1 MLDPRIYRTGLMAV
15 VVAVIV
21 VAFSLDNQQGA
32 VGTTLPPE
40 AFNGQMAYADM
51 VGLAKHFPD
60 LRPGSSGDKL
70 LAREVAIALRK
81 DGLAVSTSTARART
95 VDGTRTLETV
105 TGTMPG
111 QSAGGSIVVVAHRDA
126 AGRPTPADLS
136 GTALLLELAQVLAGE
151 TQERSVV
158 LASTSGSAGAAGATQ
173 LARSLGTPVDAV
185 IALGDM
191 TSAKA
196 REPVVI
202 PWSNGQLLAPTMLRN
217 TVAGALGAQAS
228 LKPGDPGLI
237 AQFSHLAFPLTV
249 TEQGPFGTTGEPAV
263 LLSMSSERQ
272 PAASQP
278 ASAGRLAALGR
289 TVQQTINALGGAPAV
304 PAPSAYL
311 IWDSKVIPA
320 WAIKVLVLALILP
333 VLLTMV
339 DGLARARRRGN
350 PILRWLLWVLAAAVP
365 FVLAVLLVIAAKVT
379 GVLAAPPPG
388 PLGANTM
395 PLGGA
400 GISVIALGAIV
411 IVALLL
417 FRRPLL
423 TALTGRPLGTPA
435 NAGAG
440 AAVLLVLCAV
450 ALAIWVRNPFAA
462 ALLLPALHL
471 WMWVVDPDVRI
482 GRPVVA
488 LMILAGLVPPV
499 VVGLYYVQSLGLSPV
514 QIVWNG
520 VLLIAGGYIGLSVAV
535 LWSVVL
541 GCLVSVISIAAR
553 RPRLHRSRPEQTPVT
568 VRGPVT
574 YAGPGS
580 LGGTESALRR

>member
-40 AFNGQMAYADM
+40 AFNGQTAYADM
-51 VGLAKHFPD
+51 FGLARHFPD
-60 LRPGSSGDKL
+60 LRPGSTGDAL
-70 LAREVAIALRK
+70 LAQKVAMALRK
-81 DGLAVSTSTARART
+81 DGLAVSTTSASART
-95 VDGTRTLETV
+95 VDGTRTLQTV
-105 TGTMPG
+105 TGTMAG

-126 AGRPTPADLS
+126 AGRPTPTDLS
-136 GTALLLELAQVLAGE
+136 GTAVLLELAQVLAGE
-151 TQERSVV
+151 TQQRSVV
-158 LASTSGSAGAAGATQ
+158 LASTSGSAGAAGATH

-191 TSAKA
+191 TSARV
-196 REPVVI
+196 REPVVV
-202 PWSNGQLLAPTMLRN
+202 PWSDGQLLAPTMLRN
-217 TVAGALGAQAS
+217 TVAGALGAQAN
-228 LKPGDPGLI
+228 LQPGDPGLL
-237 AQFSHLAFPLTV
+237 AQFSHLAFPLAV
-249 TEQGPFGTTGEPAV
+249 TEQGPFGPLGDPAV
-263 LLSMSSERQ
+263 LLSLSGERQ

-278 ASAGRLAALGR
+278 ASAARLAALGR
-289 TVQQTINALGGAPAV
+289 TVQQTINALEGGPAV
-304 PAPSAYL
+304 PASSAYL

-350 PILRWLLWVLAAAVP
+350 PILRWLLWVLAGAVP
-365 FVLAVLLVIAAKVT
+365 FFLAVLVVVGAKVT
-379 GVLAAPPPG
+379 GALASPPPG
-388 PLGANTM
+388 PLGAGTM

-400 GISVIALGAIV
+400 GTAVIVMVGIV
-411 IVALLL
+411 IVGLLL

-423 TALTGRPLGTPA
+423 SALTRRPLGSPA

-450 ALAIWVRNPFAA
+450 ALAVWVRNPFAA
-462 ALLLPALHL
+462 ALLVPALHL
-471 WMWVVDPDVRI
+471 WMWVLDPDVRI
-482 GRPVVA
+482 PRPVVA
-488 LMILAGLVPPV
+488 LMVLVGLAPPV
-499 VVGLYYVQSLGLSPV
+499 VVILYYAQSLGLSPV

-520 VLLIAGGYIGLSVAV
+520 VLLIAGGYIGLLAAV
-535 LWSVVL
+535 QWSVVL

-568 VRGPVT
+568 VRGPAT

>member
-1 MLDPRIYRTGLMAV
+1 MLDPRIYRTSLMAV

-21 VAFSLDNQQGA
+21 VAFSLENQQGA

-40 AFNGQMAYADM
+40 AFNGQTAYVDM
-51 VGLAKHFPD
+51 RGLVHNFPS
-60 LRPGSSGDKL
+60 LRPGSNADGL
-70 LAREVAIALRK
+70 LAGEVATALRK
-81 DGLAVSTSTARART
+81 DGLAVSTSRATART
-95 VDGTRTLETV
+95 VDGTRTLTTV
-105 TGTMPG
+105 TGTMAG

-126 AGRPTPADLS
+126 AGPTTPADLS
-136 GTALLLELAQVLAGE
+136 GTAVLLELAQVLAGE

-173 LARSLGTPVDAV
+173 LARRLGTPVDAV

-191 TSAKA
+191 TSPKV
-196 REPVVI
+196 RQPVIV
-202 PWSNGQLLAPTMLRN
+202 PWSDGQQVAPPMLRN
-217 TVAGALGAQAS
+217 TVAAALGAQAN
-228 LKPGDPGLI
+228 LPPGSPGLV
-237 AQFSHLAFPLTV
+237 AQFSHLAFPLAV
-249 TEQGPFGTTGEPAV
+249 TEQGPFGRIGDPAV
-263 LLSMSSERQ
+263 LLSMSGERA
-272 PAASQP
+272 PAAGQLP
-278 ASAGRLAALGR
+278 SAARLAALGR
-289 TVQQTINALGGAPAV
+289 TVQQTINALETAGSV

-320 WAIKVLVLALILP
+320 WAVRLMVLALILP

-350 PILRWLLWVLAAAVP
+350 PILRWLLWVLAGAVP
-365 FVLAVLLVIAAKVT
+365 FVLAVLVVLGAKVT
-379 GVLAAPPPG
+379 GVLATPPPA
-388 PLGANTM
+388 PLGAGAM

-400 GISVIALGAIV
+400 GTAV
-411 IVALLL
+411 IVLSAVVILGLLL
-417 FRRPLL
+417 VRRPLVA
-423 TALTGRPLGTPA
+423 ALARRPLGKPA

-462 ALLLPALHL
+462 ALLVPALHL
-471 WMWVVDPDVRI
+471 WMWVLDPDIRI
-482 GRPVVA
+482 PRPLVA
-488 LMILAGLVPPV
+488 LMVLVGIAPPV
-499 VVGLYYVQSLGLSPV
+499 IVILYYSQSLGLSPV

-520 VLLIAGGYIGLSVAV
+520 VLLIAGGYIGLLAAV
-535 LWSVVL
+535 QWSVVL

-553 RPRLHRSRPEQTPVT
+553 RPRLHRSRPEQTPAT
-568 VRGPVT
+568 VRGPAT

>member
-21 VAFSLDNQQGA
+21 VAFSLENQQGA

-40 AFNGQMAYADM
+40 AFSGQTAYRDM
-51 VGLAKHFPD
+51 KGLERQFPD
-60 LRPGSSGDKL
+60 LRPGSNGDGL
-70 LAREVAIALRK
+70 LAQEVATALRK
-81 DGLAVSTSTARART
+81 DGLAVSTSNARART
-95 VDGTRTLETV
+95 VDGTRTLQTV

-111 QSAGGSIVVVAHRDA
+111 QSAGSSIVIVAHRDA
-126 AGRPTPADLS
+126 AGRTTPADVS
-136 GTALLLELAQVLAGE
+136 GTAVLLELAQVLAGE
-151 TQERSVV
+151 TQQRSVV

-191 TSAKA
+191 TSATA
-196 REPVVI
+196 REPVVV
-202 PWSNGQLLAPTMLRN
+202 PWSDGQLIAPTMLRN
-217 TVAGALGAQAS
+217 TVAGALNAQAN
-228 LKPGDPGLI
+228 LKSGDPGLV
-237 AQFSHLAFPLTV
+237 AQFSHLAFPLAV
-249 TEQGPFGTTGEPAV
+249 TEQGPFGPKGDPAV
-263 LLSMSSERQ
+263 LLSLSSERQ
-272 PAASQP
+272 PAAGQP
-278 ASAGRLAALGR
+278 ASASRLAALGR
-289 TVQQTINALGGAPAV
+289 TVQQTINALEGGPAV

-350 PILRWLLWVLAAAVP
+350 PILRWLLWVLAGAVP
-365 FVLAVLLVIAAKVT
+365 FFLAVLVVLGAKLT
-379 GVLAAPPPG
+379 GVLASPPPG
-388 PLGANTM
+388 PLGAGTM

-400 GISVIALGAIV
+400 GTAVIVLLGIV
-411 IVALLL
+411 IVGLLL

-423 TALTGRPLGTPA
+423 SALMRRPLGTPA

-440 AAVLLVLCAV
+440 AAVLVVLCAV

-462 ALLLPALHL
+462 ALLVPALHL
-471 WMWVVDPDVRI
+471 WMWVLDPDVRI
-482 GRPVVA
+482 PRPVVA
-488 LMILAGLVPPV
+488 LMVLVGLAPPV
-499 VVGLYYVQSLGLSPV
+499 VVILYYAQSLGLSPV

-520 VLLIAGGYIGLSVAV
+520 VLLIAGGYIGLAAAV
-535 LWSVVL
+535 QWSVVL

-568 VRGPVT
+568 VRGPAS